1 MDILIFDMDGVL
13 IDVSK
18 SYRKTIQR
26 TIQIYL
32 ESCLE
37 FERRRRGWITDEE
50 ISLFKSVGG
59 FNNDW
64 DLTSGLL
71 LYLLSTSGISPLPKR
86 KKFSSIPGGCFLSQN
101 KILHVPSE
109 DTHPIKE
116 EAAPFLLRKGQIK
129 GGGLRGVRRALGTS
143 WEGWVYGVGDLDRG
157 NLVKRIFQEIYLGR
171 MFARLYHLRPIF
183 YKGEGLYLQ
192 ERALIPQKDFV
203 NPSEKSPDG
212 HCQWPAKI

>member
-18 SYRKTIQR
+18 SYRKTIRR

-32 ESCLE
+32 EYCLGV
-37 FERRRRGWITDEE
+37 ERGRRSWITHKE

-86 KKFSSIPGGCFLSQN
+86 KKFSSIPEVVS
-101 KILHVPSE
+101 
-109 DTHPIKE
+109 
-116 EAAPFLLRKGQIK
+116 
-129 GGGLRGVRRALGTS
+129 
-143 WEGWVYGVGDLDRG
+143 
-157 NLVKRIFQEIYLGR
+157 
-171 MFARLYHLRPIF
+171 
-183 YKGEGLYLQ
+183 
-192 ERALIPQKDFV
+192 
-203 NPSEKSPDG
+203 
-212 HCQWPAKI
+212 

>member
-86 KKFSSIPGGCFLSQN
+86 KKFSSIPGVVSYLKTKSSMFHRKTPIRLKRKQLLSFLEKVKS
-101 KILHVPSE
+101 
-109 DTHPIKE
+109 
-116 EAAPFLLRKGQIK
+116 K
-129 GGGLRGVRRALGTS
+129 GGAEGGSPGFRDFLGGLGLWG
-143 WEGWVYGVGDLDRG
+143 
-157 NLVKRIFQEIYLGR
+157 GR
-171 MFARLYHLRPIF
+171 
-183 YKGEGLYLQ
+183 
-192 ERALIPQKDFV
+192 
-203 NPSEKSPDG
+203 S
-212 HCQWPAKI
+212 